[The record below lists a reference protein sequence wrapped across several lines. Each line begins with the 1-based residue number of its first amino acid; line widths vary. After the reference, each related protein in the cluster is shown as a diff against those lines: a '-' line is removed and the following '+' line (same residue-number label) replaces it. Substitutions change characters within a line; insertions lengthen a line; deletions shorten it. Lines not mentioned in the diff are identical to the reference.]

1 MINFFRRFSYFSA
14 LIIIFLSACT
24 PGINTTVSEHPLLD
38 KIWSVKEQ
46 KFISQEQ
53 FRQQLLSSDIILL
66 GETHDNKQHH
76 QLQADA
82 IHEFVKNNQSP
93 AVAFEMLNQ
102 NQQEIIHDFQTTN
115 KNSASITDDFAR
127 TVDWDKSGWPQ
138 WSYYR
143 PVFKQ
148 ALENNLPVIATNL
161 EHRQIR
167 KVIKQGPEV
176 LDKKYQ
182 NLLNRY
188 QYKPDIQQTLEQ
200 DIQLSH
206 CDMLP
211 ANMLAPML
219 RGQQVRDLA
228 MMTTI
233 LESLKQRT
241 KVIVIA
247 GSGHTRKDYGIPWY
261 LHQELSGKPLQ
272 KQNNARILSM
282 AFIEVSPDKLQ
293 PAEYSQ
299 AWGENL
305 KHLPFDY
312 VWFTSRTEREDQ
324 CEKMKAY
331 MQKKNKKS

>member
-1 MINFFRRFSYFSA
+1 MVNFFRHFSYFSA

-24 PGINTTVSEHPLLD
+24 PGITTTVSEHPLLD

-53 FRQQLLSSDIILL
+53 LRHQLLSSDIILL
-66 GETHDNKQHH
+66 SETHDNKQHH
-76 QLQADA
+76 QLQADT
-82 IHEFVKNNQSP
+82 IHELVKNNQSP

-102 NQQEIIHDFQTTN
+102 NQQESIHNFQTRN
-115 KNSASITDDFAR
+115 KNSERITDDFAK
-127 TVDWDKSGWPQ
+127 TVDWDKSGWPE
-138 WSYYR
+138 WTYYR

-148 ALENNLPVIATNL
+148 TLENNLPVIATNL
-161 EHRQIR
+161 EHKQIR

-182 NLLNRY
+182 DLLNRY

-211 ANMLAPML
+211 KNMLAPML
-219 RGQQVRDLA
+219 RGQQVRDLV

-233 LESLKQRT
+233 LESLKQHK

-261 LHQELSGKPLQ
+261 LHQELSDKQFQ
-272 KQNNARILSM
+272 KQNDVAIL
-282 AFIEVSPDKLQ
+282 FRTH
-293 PAEYSQ
+293 
-299 AWGENL
+299 NL
-305 KHLPFDY
+305 KYF
-312 VWFTSRTEREDQ
+312 
-324 CEKMKAY
+324 
-331 MQKKNKKS
+331 